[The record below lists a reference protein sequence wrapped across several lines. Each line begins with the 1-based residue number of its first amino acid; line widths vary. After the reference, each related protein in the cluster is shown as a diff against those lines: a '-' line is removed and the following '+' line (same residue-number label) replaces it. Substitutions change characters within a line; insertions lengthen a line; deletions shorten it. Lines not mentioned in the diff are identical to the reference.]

1 MQSLWLQYLQ
11 TNQVT
16 NKVTPQELSWD
27 SNNMAGRATG
37 KSVAEHIIDML
48 EKHEMNINSCQWQVY
63 SNASAMSSDIK
74 GA

>member
-1 MQSLWLQYLQ
+1 MQ
-11 TNQVT
+11 TRGK
-16 NKVTPQELSWD
+16 KVTPQELSWD

-48 EKHEMNINSCQWQVY
+48 EKHEISINNCQWQVY
-63 SNASAMSSDIK
+63 SNASAMSIDIK

>member
-1 MQSLWLQYLQ
+1 M
-11 TNQVT
+11 
-16 NKVTPQELSWD
+16 SWD

-48 EKHEMNINSCQWQVY
+48 EKHEININNCQWQVY
-63 SNASAMSSDIK
+63 SNASAMSTDIK

>member
-1 MQSLWLQYLQ
+1 MQ
-11 TNQVT
+11 TIGK
-16 NKVTPQELSWD
+16 KVTPQELSWD

-48 EKHEMNINSCQWQVY
+48 EKHEISINNCQWQVY
-63 SNASAMSSDIK
+63 SNVSAMSTDIK